1 MVSLK
6 KWFSSFQALAV
17 LALLGSSVA
26 LAETP
31 APYTIDTKT
40 GLNRTAE
47 RNLYQ
52 AVRAMVGPVARAL
65 GFTEAEENCAEA
77 DAGKA
82 LLEATRKALEGTM
95 FGLPGADEAA
105 RYFDK
110 QNNNWCDGQNGR
122 RGAEAIAPYAARA
135 QSIVRPFLRERLDE
149 LKALEV
155 KVTPEMV
162 AKTIGAGLAALAA
175 GALLAPL

>member
-1 MVSLK
+1 MKTHVK
-6 KWFSSFQALAV
+6 VFAV
-17 LALLGSSVA
+17 LLFAVA
-26 LAETP
+26 SAAYAGE
-31 APYTIDTKT
+31 AQPYTIDTKT

-47 RNLYQ
+47 RSLYN
-52 AVRAMVGPVARAL
+52 AVRSMVGPVARAL
-65 GFTEAEENCAEA
+65 GLTAAEESCAEA
-77 DAGKA
+77 NAGKA

-95 FGLPGADEAA
+95 FGLPGADDAA

-110 QNNNWCDGQNGR
+110 QNKDWCDGQNGR

-135 QSIVRPFLRERLDE
+135 QSVVRPFLHERLDE
-149 LKALEV
+149 LKVLEV

-162 AKTIGAGLAALAA
+162 AKTVGAGLAALAA